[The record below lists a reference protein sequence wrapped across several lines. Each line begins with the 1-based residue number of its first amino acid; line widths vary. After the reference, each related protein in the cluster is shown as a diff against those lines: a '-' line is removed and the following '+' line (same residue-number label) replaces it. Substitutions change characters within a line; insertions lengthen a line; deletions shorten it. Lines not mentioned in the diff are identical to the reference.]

1 MALSEIITHGLCH
14 KKIFLKYKPPS
25 PYIEHVF
32 RCSLTER
39 DPNPD
44 EKRYERMMFWDEI
57 VDNHNRSTEAALRM
71 SQELETAIRQAAKER
86 SDEEVNKEINATYKD
101 RKGKENES

>member
-1 MALSEIITHGLCH
+1 MD
-14 KKIFLKYKPPS
+14 KYRSPS

-32 RCSLTER
+32 RCSLTGR

-57 VDNHNRSTEAALRM
+57 FENHAESTGTALRM

-86 SDEEVNKEINATYKD
+86 NDEEVNKEINATYKD
-101 RKGKENES
+101 QKGE

>member
-1 MALSEIITHGLCH
+1 
-14 KKIFLKYKPPS
+14 
-25 PYIEHVF
+25 
-32 RCSLTER
+32 
-39 DPNPD
+39 
-44 EKRYERMMFWDEI
+44 MMFWDEI

-101 RKGKENES
+101 RKGE